1 MESLQNLILGSSSP
15 SRIDLLKRIFNTF
28 EIIKPDIE
36 EPSSGF
42 SSPREQVAVISWL
55 KGQEVS
61 LQVKQGVI
69 IAADTI
75 GWIDGKPLL
84 KPIDREDAKEMIS
97 RMSGRNHELWTGV
110 VLWHKPTNLQ
120 LCWQEQSI
128 VSFKKV
134 SPAEIENYLETR
146 SWKNHSGSYAIE
158 EENDPWVQISQGS
171 ITNVIGLPLE
181 SLLFNLEKFKN
192 MIAMD
197 QIKL

>member
-1 MESLQNLILGSSSP
+1 MESQQNLILGSSSP
-15 SRIDLLKRIFNTF
+15 SRIELLKRIFNSF

-61 LQVKQGVI
+61 LQVKQGII

-120 LCWQEQSI
+120 FCWQEQSI

-134 SPAEIENYLETR
+134 SPAEIEHYLETR

-192 MIAMD
+192 MVAID
-197 QIKL
+197 HI

>member
-1 MESLQNLILGSSSP
+1 MESKQNLILGSSSP
-15 SRIDLLKRIFNTF
+15 SRIELLKRIFHIF

-42 SSPREQVAVISWL
+42 SSPREQVALISWL

-61 LQVKQGVI
+61 FQVGDGII

-84 KPIDREDAKEMIS
+84 KPLDRDDAKDMIS
-97 RMSGRNHELWTGV
+97 RMSGRDHELWTGV

-120 LCWQEQSI
+120 MCWQEQSI

-134 SPAEIENYLETR
+134 IPEEIEHYLETR

-158 EENDPWVQISQGS
+158 EENDPWVKISKGS

-181 SLLFNLEKFKN
+181 SLLINLKKFEKMLAIDHF
-192 MIAMD
+192 
-197 QIKL
+197 

>member
-1 MESLQNLILGSSSP
+1 MESQQNLILGSSSP
-15 SRIDLLKRIFNTF
+15 SRIELLKRIFNSF

-158 EENDPWVQISQGS
+158 EENDPWVQIFQGS

-181 SLLFNLEKFKN
+181 SLLFNLEKLKN
-192 MIAMD
+192 MVAID
-197 QIKL
+197 HI

>member
-1 MESLQNLILGSSSP
+1 MESKQNLILGSSSP
-15 SRIDLLKRIFNTF
+15 SRIELLKRISHTF

-42 SSPREQVAVISWL
+42 SSPREQVALISWL

-61 LQVKQGVI
+61 FQVGDGII

-84 KPIDREDAKEMIS
+84 KPLDRNDAKDMIS
-97 RMSGRNHELWTGV
+97 RMSGRDHELWTGV

-120 LCWQEQSI
+120 MCWQEQSI

-134 SPAEIENYLETR
+134 IPEEIEHYLETR

-158 EENDPWVQISQGS
+158 EENDPWVKISKGS

-181 SLLFNLEKFKN
+181 SLLINLKKFEKMLAIDHF
-192 MIAMD
+192 
-197 QIKL
+197 

>member
-1 MESLQNLILGSSSP
+1 MESKQNLILGSSSP
-15 SRIDLLKRIFNTF
+15 SRIELLKRIFHTF

-42 SSPREQVAVISWL
+42 SSPREQVALISWL

-61 LQVKQGVI
+61 FRVGDGII

-84 KPIDREDAKEMIS
+84 KPLDRDDAKDMIS
-97 RMSGRNHELWTGV
+97 RMSGKDHELWTGV

-120 LCWQEQSI
+120 MCWQEQSI

-134 SPAEIENYLETR
+134 IPEEIERYLETR

-158 EENDPWVQISQGS
+158 EENDPWVKISKGS

-181 SLLFNLEKFKN
+181 SLLINLKKFEKMLAIDHF
-192 MIAMD
+192 
-197 QIKL
+197 

>member
-1 MESLQNLILGSSSP
+1 MESQQNLILGSSSP
-15 SRIDLLKRIFNTF
+15 SRIELLKRIFNSF

-61 LQVKQGVI
+61 LQVKQGII

-134 SPAEIENYLETR
+134 SPPEIEHYLETR

-192 MIAMD
+192 MVAID
-197 QIKL
+197 HI

>member
-1 MESLQNLILGSSSP
+1 MESKQNLILGSSSP
-15 SRIDLLKRIFNTF
+15 SRIELLKRIFHTF

-42 SSPREQVAVISWL
+42 SSPREQVALISWL

-61 LQVKQGVI
+61 FQVGDGII

-84 KPIDREDAKEMIS
+84 KPLDRDDAKDMIS

-120 LCWQEQSI
+120 MCWQEQSI

-134 SPAEIENYLETR
+134 IPEEIEHYLETR

-158 EENDPWVQISQGS
+158 EENDPWVKISKGS

-181 SLLFNLEKFKN
+181 SLLINLKKFEKMLAIDHF
-192 MIAMD
+192 
-197 QIKL
+197 

>member
-1 MESLQNLILGSSSP
+1 MENLQNLILGSSSP

-61 LQVKQGVI
+61 LQVKQGII

-84 KPIDREDAKEMIS
+84 KPIDREDAKDMIS
-97 RMSGRNHELWTGV
+97 RMSGRHHELWTGV

-134 SPAEIENYLETR
+134 SPAEIEHYLETR

-171 ITNVIGLPLE
+171 ITNVIGLPIE
-181 SLLFNLEKFKN
+181 SLLFNLEKFNN
-192 MIAMD
+192 MVAID
-197 QIKL
+197 HI

>member
-1 MESLQNLILGSSSP
+1 MESKQNLILGSSSP
-15 SRIDLLKRIFNTF
+15 SRIELLKRIFHTF

-42 SSPREQVAVISWL
+42 SSPREQVALISWL

-61 LQVKQGVI
+61 FQVGDGII

-84 KPIDREDAKEMIS
+84 KPLDRDDAKDMIS
-97 RMSGRNHELWTGV
+97 RMSGRDHELWTGV

-120 LCWQEQSI
+120 MCWQEQSI

-134 SPAEIENYLETR
+134 IHEEIEHYLETR

-158 EENDPWVQISQGS
+158 EENDPWVKISKGS

-181 SLLFNLEKFKN
+181 SLLFNLKKFEKMLAIDHF
-192 MIAMD
+192 
-197 QIKL
+197 

>member
-1 MESLQNLILGSSSP
+1 MESQQNLILGSSSP
-15 SRIDLLKRIFNTF
+15 SRIELLKRIFNTF

-42 SSPREQVAVISWL
+42 STPREQVAVISWL

-134 SPAEIENYLETR
+134 SPAEIEHYLETR

-158 EENDPWVQISQGS
+158 EENDPWVQISRGS

-192 MIAMD
+192 MVSID
-197 QIKL
+197 QI

>member
-1 MESLQNLILGSSSP
+1 MESQQNLILGSSSP
-15 SRIDLLKRIFNTF
+15 SRIELLKRIFNTF

-42 SSPREQVAVISWL
+42 STPREQVAVISWL

-61 LQVKQGVI
+61 LQVKQGI
-69 IAADTI
+69 IISADTI

-134 SPAEIENYLETR
+134 SPPEIEHYLETR

-192 MIAMD
+192 MVSID
-197 QIKL
+197 QI

>member
-1 MESLQNLILGSSSP
+1 MENLQNLILGSSSP

-61 LQVKQGVI
+61 LQVKQGII

-110 VLWHKPTNLQ
+110 VLWHKPTNVQ

-134 SPAEIENYLETR
+134 SAAEIEHYLETR

-192 MIAMD
+192 MVAID
-197 QIKL
+197 HI

>member
-1 MESLQNLILGSSSP
+1 MESQQNLILGSSSP
-15 SRIDLLKRIFNTF
+15 SRIELLKRIFNTF

-61 LQVKQGVI
+61 LQVKQGII

-134 SPAEIENYLETR
+134 SPPEIEHYLETR

-171 ITNVIGLPLE
+171 ITNVIGLPIE

-192 MIAMD
+192 MVAID
-197 QIKL
+197 HI

>member
-1 MESLQNLILGSSSP
+1 MESQQNLILGSSSP
-15 SRIDLLKRIFNTF
+15 SRIELLKRIFNSF

-61 LQVKQGVI
+61 LQVKQGII

-84 KPIDREDAKEMIS
+84 KPLDREDAKEMIS

-134 SPAEIENYLETR
+134 SPAEIEHYLETR

-192 MIAMD
+192 MVAID
-197 QIKL
+197 HI

>member
-1 MESLQNLILGSSSP
+1 MESQQNLILGSSSP
-15 SRIDLLKRIFNTF
+15 SRIELLKRIFNTF

-61 LQVKQGVI
+61 LQVKQGII

-120 LCWQEQSI
+120 LCWQEQSV

-134 SPAEIENYLETR
+134 SPAEIEHYLETR

-192 MIAMD
+192 MVAID
-197 QIKL
+197 HI

>member
-1 MESLQNLILGSSSP
+1 MESQQNLILGSSSP
-15 SRIDLLKRIFNTF
+15 SRIELLKRIFNSF

-61 LQVKQGVI
+61 LQVKQGII

-134 SPAEIENYLETR
+134 SPAEIEHYLETR

-158 EENDPWVQISQGS
+158 EENDPWVQISRGS

-192 MIAMD
+192 MVAID
-197 QIKL
+197 QI

>member
-1 MESLQNLILGSSSP
+1 MESQQNLILGSSSP
-15 SRIDLLKRIFNTF
+15 SRIELLKRIFNSF

-61 LQVKQGVI
+61 LQVKQGII

-134 SPAEIENYLETR
+134 SPAEIEHYLETR

-192 MIAMD
+192 MVAID
-197 QIKL
+197 QI

>member
-1 MESLQNLILGSSSP
+1 MESKQNLILGSSSP
-15 SRIDLLKRIFNTF
+15 SRIELLKRIFHTF

-42 SSPREQVAVISWL
+42 SSPREQVALISWL

-61 LQVKQGVI
+61 FQVGDGII

-84 KPIDREDAKEMIS
+84 KPLDRDDAKDMIS
-97 RMSGRNHELWTGV
+97 RMSGRDHELWTGV

-120 LCWQEQSI
+120 MCWQEQSI

-134 SPAEIENYLETR
+134 IPEEIEHYLETR

-158 EENDPWVQISQGS
+158 EENDPWVKISKGS

-181 SLLFNLEKFKN
+181 SLLINLKKFEKMLAIDHF
-192 MIAMD
+192 
-197 QIKL
+197 

>member
-1 MESLQNLILGSSSP
+1 MESKHNLILGSSSP
-15 SRIDLLKRIFNTF
+15 SRIELLKRIFHTF

-42 SSPREQVAVISWL
+42 SSPREQVALISWL

-61 LQVKQGVI
+61 FQVGDGII

-84 KPIDREDAKEMIS
+84 KPLDRDDAKDMIS
-97 RMSGRNHELWTGV
+97 RMSGRDHELWTGV

-120 LCWQEQSI
+120 MCWQEQSI

-134 SPAEIENYLETR
+134 IPEEIEHYLETR

-158 EENDPWVQISQGS
+158 EENDPWVKISKGS

-181 SLLFNLEKFKN
+181 SLLINLKKFEKMLAIDHF
-192 MIAMD
+192 
-197 QIKL
+197 

>member
-1 MESLQNLILGSSSP
+1 MESKQNLILGSSSP
-15 SRIDLLKRIFNTF
+15 SRIELLKRIFHTF

-42 SSPREQVAVISWL
+42 SSPREQVALISWL

-61 LQVKQGVI
+61 FQVGDGII

-84 KPIDREDAKEMIS
+84 KPLDRDDAKDMIS
-97 RMSGRNHELWTGV
+97 KMSGRDHELWTGV

-120 LCWQEQSI
+120 MCWQEQSI

-134 SPAEIENYLETR
+134 IPEEIEHYLETR

-158 EENDPWVQISQGS
+158 EENDPWVKISKGS

-181 SLLFNLEKFKN
+181 SLLINLKKFEKMVAIDHF
-192 MIAMD
+192 
-197 QIKL
+197 

>member
-1 MESLQNLILGSSSP
+1 MESQQNLILGSSSA
-15 SRIDLLKRIFNTF
+15 SRIELLKRIFNSF

-134 SPAEIENYLETR
+134 SPVEIEHYLETR

-158 EENDPWVQISQGS
+158 EENDPWVKISKGS

-181 SLLFNLEKFKN
+181 SLLINLKKFEN
-192 MIAMD
+192 MLAID
-197 QIKL
+197 HF

>member
-1 MESLQNLILGSSSP
+1 MENKQNLILGSSSP
-15 SRIDLLKRIFNTF
+15 SRIELLKRIFHTF

-42 SSPREQVAVISWL
+42 SSPREQVALISWL

-61 LQVKQGVI
+61 FQVGDGII

-84 KPIDREDAKEMIS
+84 KPLDRDDAKDMIS
-97 RMSGRNHELWTGV
+97 RMSGRDHELWTGV

-120 LCWQEQSI
+120 MSWQEQSI

-134 SPAEIENYLETR
+134 IPEEIERYLETR
-146 SWKNHSGSYAIE
+146 SWRNHSGSYAIE
-158 EENDPWVQISQGS
+158 KENDPWVKISKGS

-181 SLLFNLEKFKN
+181 SLLINLKKFEKL
-192 MIAMD
+192 IAID
-197 QIKL
+197 HF

>member
-1 MESLQNLILGSSSP
+1 MESKQNLILGSSSP
-15 SRIDLLKRIFNTF
+15 SRIELLKRIFHTF

-42 SSPREQVAVISWL
+42 SSPREQVALISWL

-61 LQVKQGVI
+61 FQVGDGII

-84 KPIDREDAKEMIS
+84 KPLDRDDAKDMIS
-97 RMSGRNHELWTGV
+97 RMSGRDHELWTGV

-120 LCWQEQSI
+120 MSWQEQSI

-134 SPAEIENYLETR
+134 IPEEIERYLETR
-146 SWKNHSGSYAIE
+146 SWRNHSGSYAIE
-158 EENDPWVQISQGS
+158 EENDPWVKISKGS

-181 SLLFNLEKFKN
+181 SLLINLKKFEKL
-192 MIAMD
+192 IAID
-197 QIKL
+197 HF

>member
-1 MESLQNLILGSSSP
+1 MESKHNLILGSSSP
-15 SRIDLLKRIFNTF
+15 SRIELLKRIFHTF

-42 SSPREQVAVISWL
+42 SSPREQVALISWL

-61 LQVKQGVI
+61 FQVGDGII

-84 KPIDREDAKEMIS
+84 KPLDRDDAKDMIS
-97 RMSGRNHELWTGV
+97 RMSGRDHELWTGV
-110 VLWHKPTNLQ
+110 VLWHKPTNIQ

-134 SPAEIENYLETR
+134 SPAEIEHYLETR

-181 SLLFNLEKFKN
+181 SLLFNLGKFKN
-192 MIAMD
+192 MVAID
-197 QIKL
+197 HF

>member
-1 MESLQNLILGSSSP
+1 MESQQNLILGSSSP
-15 SRIDLLKRIFNTF
+15 SRIELLKRIFNSF

-134 SPAEIENYLETR
+134 SPAEIEHYLETR

-192 MIAMD
+192 MVAID
-197 QIKL
+197 QI

>member
-1 MESLQNLILGSSSP
+1 MESQQNLILGSSSP
-15 SRIDLLKRIFNTF
+15 SRIELLKRIFSTF

-61 LQVKQGVI
+61 LQVKQGII

-84 KPIDREDAKEMIS
+84 KPIDREDAKDMIS

-134 SPAEIENYLETR
+134 SPPEIEHYLETR

-192 MIAMD
+192 MVAID
-197 QIKL
+197 HI

>member
-1 MESLQNLILGSSSP
+1 MENLQNLILGSSSP

-61 LQVKQGVI
+61 LQVKQGII

-134 SPAEIENYLETR
+134 SPAEIEHYLETR

-171 ITNVIGLPLE
+171 ITNVIGLPIE

-192 MIAMD
+192 MVAID
-197 QIKL
+197 HI

>member
-1 MESLQNLILGSSSP
+1 MENKQNLILGSSSP
-15 SRIDLLKRIFNTF
+15 SRIELLKRIFHTF

-42 SSPREQVAVISWL
+42 SSPREQVALISWL

-61 LQVKQGVI
+61 FQVGDGII

-84 KPIDREDAKEMIS
+84 KPLDRDDAKDMIS
-97 RMSGRNHELWTGV
+97 RMSGRDHELWTGV

-120 LCWQEQSI
+120 MCWQEQSI

-134 SPAEIENYLETR
+134 IPEEIERYLETR
-146 SWKNHSGSYAIE
+146 SWRNHSGSYAIE
-158 EENDPWVQISQGS
+158 EENDPWVKISKGS

-181 SLLFNLEKFKN
+181 SLLINLKKFEKMLAIDHF
-192 MIAMD
+192 
-197 QIKL
+197 

>member
-1 MESLQNLILGSSSP
+1 MESKQNLILGSSSP
-15 SRIDLLKRIFNTF
+15 SRIELLKRIFHTF

-42 SSPREQVAVISWL
+42 SSPREQVALISWL

-61 LQVKQGVI
+61 FQVGDGII

-134 SPAEIENYLETR
+134 SPAEIEHYLETR

-181 SLLFNLEKFKN
+181 SLLFNLGKFKN
-192 MIAMD
+192 MVAID
-197 QIKL
+197 QI

>member
-15 SRIDLLKRIFNTF
+15 SRIELLKRIFNSF
-28 EIIKPDIE
+28 ETIKPDIE

-134 SPAEIENYLETR
+134 SPAEIEHYLETR

-192 MIAMD
+192 MVAMD
-197 QIKL
+197 QI

>member
-1 MESLQNLILGSSSP
+1 MESQQNLILGSSSP
-15 SRIDLLKRIFNTF
+15 SRIELLKRIFNSF

-55 KGQEVS
+55 KSQEVS
-61 LQVKQGVI
+61 LQVKQGII

-84 KPIDREDAKEMIS
+84 KPIDREDAKDMIS

-134 SPAEIENYLETR
+134 SPAEIEHYLETR

-171 ITNVIGLPLE
+171 ITNVIGLPIE

-192 MIAMD
+192 MVAID
-197 QIKL
+197 HI

>member
-1 MESLQNLILGSSSP
+1 MESQQNLILGSSSP
-15 SRIDLLKRIFNTF
+15 SRIELLKRIFNTF

-42 SSPREQVAVISWL
+42 STPREQVAVISWL

-61 LQVKQGVI
+61 LQVKQGI
-69 IAADTI
+69 IISADTI

-134 SPAEIENYLETR
+134 SPPEIEHYLETR

-158 EENDPWVQISQGS
+158 EENDPWVQISRGS

-192 MIAMD
+192 MVAID
-197 QIKL
+197 QI

>member
-1 MESLQNLILGSSSP
+1 MESKQNLILGSSSP
-15 SRIDLLKRIFNTF
+15 SRIELLKRIFHTF

-42 SSPREQVAVISWL
+42 SSPREQVALISWL

-61 LQVKQGVI
+61 FQVGDGII

-84 KPIDREDAKEMIS
+84 KPLDRDDAKDMIS
-97 RMSGRNHELWTGV
+97 RMSGRDHELWTGV

-120 LCWQEQSI
+120 MCWQEQSI

-134 SPAEIENYLETR
+134 IPEEIEHYLETR

-158 EENDPWVQISQGS
+158 EENDPWVKISKGS

-181 SLLFNLEKFKN
+181 SLLINLKKFEKMVAIDHF
-192 MIAMD
+192 
-197 QIKL
+197 

>member
-1 MESLQNLILGSSSP
+1 MESQQNLILGSSSP
-15 SRIDLLKRIFNTF
+15 SRIELLKRIFNSF

-134 SPAEIENYLETR
+134 SPAEIEHYLETR

-158 EENDPWVQISQGS
+158 EENDPWVQISRGS

-192 MIAMD
+192 MVAID
-197 QIKL
+197 HI

>member
-1 MESLQNLILGSSSP
+1 MESTQNLILGSSSS
-15 SRIDLLKRIFNTF
+15 SRIELLKRIFHTF

-42 SSPREQVAVISWL
+42 SSAREQVAFISWL

-61 LQVKQGVI
+61 LQVGNGII

-84 KPIDREDAKEMIS
+84 KPLDRDDAKDMIS
-97 RMSGRNHELWTGV
+97 RMSGRDHELWTGV

-120 LCWQEQSI
+120 MCWQEQSI

-134 SPAEIENYLETR
+134 LPEEIERYLETR

-158 EENDPWVQISQGS
+158 EENDPWVKISQGS

-181 SLLFNLEKFKN
+181 SLLINLKKFEK
-192 MIAMD
+192 MIAID
-197 QIKL
+197 HI

>member
-1 MESLQNLILGSSSP
+1 MESKQNLILGSSSP
-15 SRIDLLKRIFNTF
+15 SRIELLKRIFHTF

-42 SSPREQVAVISWL
+42 SSPREQVALISWL

-61 LQVKQGVI
+61 FQVGDGII

-84 KPIDREDAKEMIS
+84 KPLDRDDAKDMIS
-97 RMSGRNHELWTGV
+97 RMSGRDHELWTGV

-120 LCWQEQSI
+120 MSWQEQSI

-134 SPAEIENYLETR
+134 IPEEIEHYLETR
-146 SWKNHSGSYAIE
+146 SWKNHSGSYSIE
-158 EENDPWVQISQGS
+158 EENDPWVKISKGS

-181 SLLFNLEKFKN
+181 SLLINLKKFEKMLAIDHF
-192 MIAMD
+192 
-197 QIKL
+197 